1 MYTELVVNSPGGGSH
16 TAGSGSVFLATD
28 GQPRGYPEY
37 LRFRLGRD
45 DGEVRVSGPTVYQ
58 CVDGRMI
65 VRGNGT
71 AGGLQGVVVEGR

>member
-1 MYTELVVNSPGGGSH
+1 MYTELVVNSPGGGTH
-16 TAGSGSVFLATD
+16 TAGSGSIFLAD
-28 GQPRGYPEY
+28 VAPRGYPEY

-58 CVDGRMI
+58 CVDGRRI

-71 AGGLQGVVVEGR
+71 VGGLQGVVVEGR

>member
-1 MYTELVVNSPGGGSH
+1 MYTKLVTNSPEGGNH
-16 TAGSGSVFLATD
+16 TAGSGSVSLAAD

-58 CVDGRMI
+58 CVDGRRI

-71 AGGLQGVVVEGR
+71 VGRLEGVVVEGR